1 MGENFANH
9 IYDKGLVTRMYVC
22 NVCLYLTTQQQNDKK
37 TNIKQRIWI
46 DISQKKIYKWPV
58 DSKKI
63 LNTTSYQETVS
74 QNLNEISLH
83 TLQDS

>member
-37 TNIKQRIWI
+37 PNIKQRI
-46 DISQKKIYKWPV
+46 
-58 DSKKI
+58 
-63 LNTTSYQETVS
+63 
-74 QNLNEISLH
+74 
-83 TLQDS
+83 